1 MTFQGQ
7 DAPSASRC
15 WSLIANQSRR
25 CRWQSCGLVFL
36 FLSHRKAS
44 IKAQYLPPHTTLCV
58 KRFFSKSYRAGYFPQ
73 RLAILYPG
81 TLNLSIN
88 GIPPLLCAL
97 GIILAALVR
106 GKLKCT
112 DSVCNGGTKVL
123 WSGRARCVLPALPV
137 CCLTGGTELRD
148 VHVPNSGLIL
158 RCRAGTRNPKSLLPP
173 ILLLGEEATDSPSD
187 ARGLPACCHELESAG
202 KWE

>member
-1 MTFQGQ
+1 MPA
-7 DAPSASRC
+7 DAGVSLQTRAGDADGKAVASM
-15 WSLIANQSRR
+15 
-25 CRWQSCGLVFL
+25 FL
-36 FLSHRKAS
+36 FLSRRKTS
-44 IKAQYLPPHTTLCV
+44 IKAQYLSPSPPLCV

-73 RLAILYPG
+73 RLAIFYPG

-106 GKLKCT
+106 GKLKRT

-123 WSGRARCVLPALPV
+123 RSGRAGCVLPALPV
-137 CCLTGGTELRD
+137 CCLTRGTELQD
-148 VHVPNSGLIL
+148 VHMPNSGLIL
-158 RCRAGTRNPKSLLPP
+158 RCCAGTRNPKSLLPP
-173 ILLLGEEATDSPSD
+173 ILLLGAERSDSPSD
-187 ARGLPACCHELESAG
+187 ARGLPACCHEFESAG